1 MTPAQCRAARAL
13 LGLGQQELAG
23 MARVSVVTVS
33 GFEAA
38 KTKPQRA
45 TVEVLRLAL
54 ERAGVAFIEGD
65 EAAGDGVRIAAP
77 ALMQA

>member
-1 MTPAQCRAARAL
+1 MSPSQCRAARAL
-13 LGLGQQELAG
+13 LGLTQQDLAG

-45 TVEVLRLAL
+45 TVEVLRQAL
-54 ERAGVAFIEGD
+54 ERAGVAFLEGD

-77 ALMQA
+77 ALYEA